1 MSKVP
6 QWDNGMAESRNQAL
20 DSHPSSLFITP
31 QLLCVFLKIRK
42 DAESQRRLKQ
52 LELARTEHQRRK
64 TLHREKIMEIRR
76 GSLSCIHTNQYMH
89 MKKLAKA
96 RERTFPP
103 IQGLYAWNSRGAGNR
118 ASSHQPHWKP
128 HNSQS
133 IV

>member
-42 DAESQRRLKQ
+42 DAASQRRLKQ

-89 MKKLAKA
+89 MKKTSQGQRKN
-96 RERTFPP
+96 FPP
-103 IQGLYAWNSRGAGNR
+103 NSGTLCLEFSWG
-118 ASSHQPHWKP
+118 WE
-128 HNSQS
+128 
-133 IV
+133 

>member
-42 DAESQRRLKQ
+42 DDESQRRLKQ

-64 TLHREKIMEIRR
+64 TFTKRKLWRFAEDPSHIIILI
-76 GSLSCIHTNQYMH
+76 STCI
-89 MKKLAKA
+89 
-96 RERTFPP
+96 
-103 IQGLYAWNSRGAGNR
+103 
-118 ASSHQPHWKP
+118 
-128 HNSQS
+128 
-133 IV
+133 